1 MPTVGGH
8 NAKATL
14 ATRLNAMLLHQTLHP
29 LLAHANALCPQ
40 LPPDARPTIGSTV
53 LRIGRANVHQQCLFA
68 QVAALRDLPAP
79 RQMLVVTGDAHLEHP
94 ALHTDR
100 PDPPVALNNGI
111 LHFWPFA
118 KYAIAFPRM
127 SRSIVTRVNSARRRL
142 ISICSALTCALP
154 LAPLSVPPRCAF
166 TQFDKVCSTTPR
178 VRAADARPCPE
189 STCRT
194 ASCLNSSV
202 YFFRVAF
209 VIF

>member
-8 NAKATL
+8 DAKATL
-14 ATRLNAMLLHQTLHP
+14 APRLNAMRLHQTLYP

-40 LPPDARPTIGSTV
+40 LAPNARPTIGPMV
-53 LRIGRANVHQQCLFA
+53 LSVGRANMHQQCCVA
-68 QVAALRDLPAP
+68 QVPPLGDPP
-79 RQMLVVTGDAHLEHP
+79 QPPQVLVVTGDAHAEHS

-142 ISICSALTCALP
+142 ISICSALT
-154 LAPLSVPPRCAF
+154 
-166 TQFDKVCSTTPR
+166 
-178 VRAADARPCPE
+178 
-189 STCRT
+189 
-194 ASCLNSSV
+194 
-202 YFFRVAF
+202 
-209 VIF
+209 